1 MKQIILSILM
11 VIMTSLTFGQSKA
24 ITPNVS
30 LFYGT
35 QNTFGVDFVVGK
47 NDIVYGGGVSFY
59 AGKGGIGTEYTGIFG
74 PNTYSNEI
82 YDTPI
87 KKDMSVYCI
96 FGRKLN
102 DKTTIVSKIGLGTQ
116 VKYYNGYGTSPTS
129 PTSSPS
135 GYWFL
140 REYSGADVIVGSV
153 IQHKVKHLITY
164 IGYDTF
170 NGITVGIGVNLN

>member
-11 VIMTSLTFGQSKA
+11 VIMTSLTFGQSKT

-47 NDIVYGGGVSFY
+47 NDIVYGVGTSFY
-59 AGKGGIGTEYTGIFG
+59 VGKGGIGTEYTGIFG

-102 DKTTIVSKIGLGTQ
+102 DKTTIISKIGLGTQ
-116 VKYYNGYGTSPTS
+116 VKYYNGYDKSQIL
-129 PTSSPS
+129 SPS

-140 REYSGADVIVGSV
+140 RESSGTDVMVGSV
-153 IQHKVKHLITY
+153 IQHKVKRLITY

-170 NGITVGIGVNLN
+170 NGVTVGIGVNLN

>member
-11 VIMTSLTFGQSKA
+11 VIMTSLTFGQSKT

-35 QNTFGVDFVVGK
+35 QNTFGVDFVAGK
-47 NDIVYGGGVSFY
+47 NDIVYGGGASFY
-59 AGKGGIGTEYTGIFG
+59 AGKGGVGTEYTSIFG

-102 DKTTIVSKIGLGTQ
+102 DKTTIVSKIGLGRQ
-116 VKYYNGYGTSPTS
+116 VKYYNGYDKSQIL
-129 PTSSPS
+129 SPS

-140 REYSGADVIVGSV
+140 REYSGMDIMVGSV

-170 NGITVGIGVNLN
+170 NGVTVGIGVNLN

>member
-11 VIMTSLTFGQSKA
+11 VIMTSLTFGQSKT

-102 DKTTIVSKIGLGTQ
+102 DNTTIISKIGLGTQ
-116 VKYYNGYGTSPTS
+116 VKYYNGYGTSPTY

-170 NGITVGIGVNLN
+170 NGVTVGIGVNLN

>member
-11 VIMTSLTFGQSKA
+11 VIMTSLTFGQSKT

-47 NDIVYGGGVSFY
+47 NDIVYGVGTSFY
-59 AGKGGIGTEYTGIFG
+59 VGKGGVGTEYTGIFG

-87 KKDMSVYCI
+87 KKDMSVY
-96 FGRKLN
+96 
-102 DKTTIVSKIGLGTQ
+102 
-116 VKYYNGYGTSPTS
+116 
-129 PTSSPS
+129 
-135 GYWFL
+135 
-140 REYSGADVIVGSV
+140 SV
-153 IQHKVKHLITY
+153 ES
-164 IGYDTF
+164 
-170 NGITVGIGVNLN
+170 

>member
-11 VIMTSLTFGQSKA
+11 VIMTSLTFGQSKT

-35 QNTFGVDFVVGK
+35 QNTFGVDFVAGK

-59 AGKGGIGTEYTGIFG
+59 VGKGGIGTEYTGIFG

-129 PTSSPS
+129 SPS

>member
-11 VIMTSLTFGQSKA
+11 VIMTSLTFGQSKT

-47 NDIVYGGGVSFY
+47 NDIVYGVGTSFY
-59 AGKGGIGTEYTGIFG
+59 VGKGGIGTEYSGIFG

-96 FGRKLN
+96 FGRNLSDN
-102 DKTTIVSKIGLGTQ
+102 TIIVSKIGLGTQ
-116 VKYYNGYGTSPTS
+116 VKYYNGYGTSPTL
-129 PTSSPS
+129 SPS

-170 NGITVGIGVNLN
+170 NGITIGIGVKLY

>member
-11 VIMTSLTFGQSKA
+11 VIMTSLSFGQSKS

-35 QNTFGVDFVVGK
+35 QNTFGVDFVTGK

-59 AGKGGIGTEYTGIFG
+59 AGKGGVGTEYTGIFG

-82 YDTPI
+82 YDITI

-96 FGRKLN
+96 FGRNLSDN
-102 DKTTIVSKIGLGTQ
+102 TIIVSKIGLGRQ
-116 VKYYNGYGTSPTS
+116 VKYYNGYDKSQIL
-129 PTSSPS
+129 SPS

-170 NGITVGIGVNLN
+170 NGVTVGIGVNLN

>member
-1 MKQIILSILM
+1 M
-11 VIMTSLTFGQSKA
+11 VIITSLSFGQSKS
-24 ITPNVS
+24 ITPNIS

-59 AGKGGIGTEYTGIFG
+59 AGKGGVGTEYTGIFG

-116 VKYYNGYGTSPTS
+116 VKYYNGYDKSQIL
-129 PTSSPS
+129 SPS

-170 NGITVGIGVNLN
+170 NGVTVGIGVNLN

>member
-1 MKQIILSILM
+1 MSDQAKKKTIAIFCGSKTGDNPLFAEHAA
-11 VIMTSLTFGQSKA
+11 SL
-24 ITPNVS
+24 
-30 LFYGT
+30 
-35 QNTFGVDFVVGK
+35 GK
-47 NDIVYGGGVSFY
+47 MLAESGFDIVYGGGVSFY
-59 AGKGGIGTEYTGIFG
+59 VGKGGIGTEYTGIFG

-102 DKTTIVSKIGLGTQ
+102 DKTTIISKIGLGTQ
-116 VKYYNGYGTSPTS
+116 VKYYNGYDKSQIL
-129 PTSSPS
+129 SPS

-170 NGITVGIGVNLN
+170 NGVTVGIGVNLN

>member
-11 VIMTSLTFGQSKA
+11 VIMTSLTFGQSKT

-170 NGITVGIGVNLN
+170 NGVTVGIGVNLN

>member
-1 MKQIILSILM
+1 M
-11 VIMTSLTFGQSKA
+11 VIMTSLSFGQSKS

-35 QNTFGVDFVVGK
+35 QNTFGVDFITRK

-59 AGKGGIGTEYTGIFG
+59 VGKGGIGTEYTGIFG

-82 YDTPI
+82 YDITI

-96 FGRKLN
+96 FGRNLSDN
-102 DKTTIVSKIGLGTQ
+102 TIIVSKIGLGTQ
-116 VKYYNGYGTSPTS
+116 VKYYNGYGTYPR
-129 PTSSPS
+129 